1 MAKLSLDSIPF
12 EKVAALNRAYR
23 ILICAAVFLGLGAGF
38 YYLLYKPKL
47 EKLNDLKQKFAG
59 IQSKLTGARAAA
71 ANLEDFQEEYKN
83 ALLDFKI
90 ALRLLPDKKEIPT
103 LLESVSK
110 SGTDSGLEFILFQP
124 GQEQRADFYA
134 KIPVD
139 VEVRGGFHNIAMF
152 FDRIGKLP
160 RIVNIPNF
168 SLEIPKRG
176 SATMLSATCVA
187 ETYRFL
193 EASETKPSKEKK
205 KGKKK
210 KKG

>member
-59 IQSKLTGARAAA
+59 IQSKLAGARAAA

-168 SLEIPKRG
+168 SLEIPKSG
-176 SATMLSATCVA
+176 TATVLSATCVA

-193 EASETKPSKEKK
+193 EASETQPSKGDK

-210 KKG
+210 KG

>member
-176 SATMLSATCVA
+176 TATMLSATCVA

-193 EASETKPSKEKK
+193 EASETQPSKGDQ

>member
-59 IQSKLTGARAAA
+59 IQSKLAGARAAA

-139 VEVRGGFHNIAMF
+139 VEVRGGFHNVAMF

-168 SLEIPKRG
+168 SLEIPKSG
-176 SATMLSATCVA
+176 TATVLSATCVA

-193 EASETKPSKEKK
+193 EAGETQPSKGDK

-210 KKG
+210 KG